1 MNLTINFNRILFLI
15 FFIFFLQ
22 TIFFNLLYYF
32 FPFEADSFLSWD
44 FYLINILSCFII
56 CLSFL
61 FLKIKFKNKIFLKI
75 SFPDRLENILF
86 ILLTIGCIFFLIAK
100 FILYYDSFYEVVKSG
115 MYYNNEK
122 NKILYNQCF
131 SLLIRTWFV
140 TERSELIS
148 SPIILNFY
156 YFFNLIGTVFINFL
170 YVNLF
175 FYFFFYERLKKKII
189 FITLIIIA
197 IIVYYFL
204 TSSKN
209 LILNTFSFL
218 LCCLTINFIFEKKL
232 YFKYFF
238 LFFFVLFF
246 LLTLSYNLRSNCF
259 YKYGNYDYVSEFSY
273 KYYANQYEH
282 GEFDKFDF
290 KTKNQKYTLRLNSS
304 NLLLF
309 QYQLLNGYINGEYLV
324 KKAQETFYKREPKI
338 LVAKT
343 LNFFIKSFNKNY
355 IPIVSLPAKKSAGGI
370 GFVYLLWLDYSY
382 FGLPIFI
389 TCFLLFLIS
398 IINLFNSKFLGY
410 NALFSLTTFSLFTFF
425 FIFIQNY
432 NWYALEI
439 MNSKFVIFSL
449 FIFFNYIFFYKKFF
463 K

>member
-44 FYLINILSCFII
+44 FYLINILSCLITCSFFFFFKKKFTNKII
-56 CLSFL
+56 
-61 FLKIKFKNKIFLKI
+61 LKINF
-75 SFPDRLENILF
+75 SESLENILF
-86 ILLTIGCIFFLIAK
+86 ILLAIGCIFFLIAK
-100 FILYYDSFYEVVKSG
+100 CILYYDSFYKIIEKG
-115 MYYNNEK
+115 MYYNNEQ
-122 NKILYNQCF
+122 NKILYYECF
-131 SLLIRTWFV
+131 SLLIRSWFV

-156 YFFNLIGTVFINFL
+156 YFFNFIGTVLINFL

-175 FYFFFYERLKKKII
+175 YFLIFQSVKKKII
-189 FITLIIIA
+189 FLTSIIIA
-197 IIVYYFL
+197 IIIYFVL

-218 LCCLTINFIFEKKL
+218 LFCLVINFIFEKKV

-238 LFFFVLFF
+238 LIFFVLSC
-246 LLTLSYNLRSNCF
+246 LLFANYKLRSGCF
-259 YKYGNYDYVSEFSY
+259 SNYGFYNYLNEFSY
-273 KYYANQYEH
+273 KYYDNQYDNEK
-282 GEFDKFDF
+282 FDKFDF
-290 KTKNQKYTLRLNSS
+290 TLKNQKYSTNLGSV
-304 NLLLF
+304 NLLNF
-309 QYQLLNGYINGEYLV
+309 QYHLLNGYINGEYLV

-343 LNFFIKSFNKNY
+343 LNFFIKPFNKNY

-398 IINLFNSKFLGY
+398 IINLSNNKFLGF
-410 NALFSLTTFSLFTFF
+410 NACFSLTTFSLLIFF
-425 FIFIQNY
+425 YIFIQNY

-439 MNSKFVIFSL
+439 MNSKFIFFNF
-449 FIFFNYIFFYKKFF
+449 FIFFIYISFYKKFY

>member
-56 CLSFL
+56 CLCFF
-61 FLKIKFKNKIFLKI
+61 FLKKKFNNKIFLNI
-75 SFPDRLENILF
+75 SFTDRLENILF

-100 FILYYDSFYEVVKSG
+100 FILYYDSLNEVVKSG

-122 NKILYNQCF
+122 KKFLYYQCF
-131 SLLIRTWFV
+131 SLLIRSWFV

-156 YFFNLIGTVFINFL
+156 YFFNLVGTVLINFL
-170 YVNLF
+170 YINLF
-175 FYFFFYERLKKKII
+175 FYFFFYQRLKKKII

-197 IIVYYFL
+197 IIVYFFL

-209 LILNTFSFL
+209 IILNTFSFL
-218 LCCLTINFIFEKKL
+218 LCCLVINFIFEKKL

-238 LFFFVLFF
+238 LFSFVLFF
-246 LLTLSYNLRSNCF
+246 LLTLSYKLRSDCF
-259 YKYGNYDYVSEFSY
+259 NKYGNYSWASEFSY
-273 KYYANQYEH
+273 KYYDNQFDHEK
-282 GEFDKFDF
+282 FDKFDF
-290 KTKNQKYTLRLNSS
+290 KLKNQKYTLSLNAA

-309 QYQLLNGYINGEYLV
+309 HYQLLNGYINGEYLV
-324 KKAQETFYKREPKI
+324 KKAIETSYKREPKI

-343 LNFFIKSFNKNY
+343 LNLFIKPFNKNY

-370 GFVYLLWLDYSY
+370 GFVYILWLDYSY
-382 FGLPIFI
+382 FGLPI
-389 TCFLLFLIS
+389 
-398 IINLFNSKFLGY
+398 
-410 NALFSLTTFSLFTFF
+410 APFF
-425 FIFIQNY
+425 FAI
-432 NWYALEI
+432 
-439 MNSKFVIFSL
+439 S
-449 FIFFNYIFFYKKFF
+449 
-463 K
+463 